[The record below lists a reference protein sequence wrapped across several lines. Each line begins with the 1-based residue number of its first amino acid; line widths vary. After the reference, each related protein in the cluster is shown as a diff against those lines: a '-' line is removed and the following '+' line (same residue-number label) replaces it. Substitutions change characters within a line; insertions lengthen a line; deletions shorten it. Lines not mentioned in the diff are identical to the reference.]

1 MEVSASE
8 AEERGFST
16 GAVSLDRV
24 TKEQLYA
31 AYRRTQERYTKYRT
45 QYADLAR
52 HYKLLERENAKAR
65 VCRQSILLP
74 IFHYFNKLMLSICA
88 ASIWCVMLLRFNY
101 LKTFKN
107 FIYKKFKAIFF
118 NIKNVLQIIKPYF
131 YVTCYVNGSTV

>member
-8 AEERGFST
+8 AEERGFSS

-45 QYADLAR
+45 QYGDLAR

-65 VCRQSILLP
+65 VSIHNPEFGYFVYNYMNVSLVFFFLQSVLVETQDKALRRISELREQ
-74 IFHYFNKLMLSICA
+74 CA
-88 ASIWCVMLLRFNY
+88 LEQSAKVI
-101 LKTFKN
+101 TFITM
-107 FIYKKFKAIFF
+107 FFKH
-118 NIKNVLQIIKPYF
+118 VCQR
-131 YVTCYVNGSTV
+131 S

>member
-8 AEERGFST
+8 AEERGFSS

-65 VCRQSILLP
+65 VRNI
-74 IFHYFNKLMLSICA
+74 
-88 ASIWCVMLLRFNY
+88 MLLH
-101 LKTFKN
+101 
-107 FIYKKFKAIFF
+107 
-118 NIKNVLQIIKPYF
+118 
-131 YVTCYVNGSTV
+131 